1 VLSHDSF
8 YRNESRAALRQT
20 EAVTYERTIELTFE
34 LHTTLVEL
42 ARTPRLL
49 VACDYDGVLAP
60 IVEDPAATAPLPESV
75 SALRSLSGLPETAVA
90 VISGR
95 ALRDLAVLTRLPAEV
110 HLVGSHGSE
119 FDGDFEHELPQQ
131 AKQLRARLIP
141 ELERIA
147 AGNEGVLLEKKPASV
162 TVHVRRARPDVAER
176 VLAAVREGPC
186 GWDGVQVT
194 EGKAVIE
201 LAVVRTDKGEALDIV
216 RDRVGATAA
225 VFVGD
230 DVTDEKAFRRL
241 RGADVGIKVGDGDTA
256 ASQRVTDPTQV
267 ATALELLLRERRN
280 WLNGRLA
287 TGR

>member
-1 VLSHDSF
+1 M
-8 YRNESRAALRQT
+8 ELRQT
-20 EAVTYERTIELTFE
+20 ETMTVELS
-34 LHTTLVEL
+34 TTLVEL
-42 ARTPRLL
+42 ARTSRLL
-49 VACDYDGVLAP
+49 VACDYDGTLAP

-110 HLVGSHGSE
+110 HHVGSHGSE
-119 FDGDFEHELPQQ
+119 FDGDFEHELPPA
-131 AKQLRARLIP
+131 AKQLLERLIA
-141 ELERIA
+141 ELERII
-147 AGNEGVLLEKKPASV
+147 AGHDGVLLEIKPASV
-162 TVHVRRARPDVAER
+162 TVHVRRARPEVAEP
-176 VLAAVREGPC
+176 VLNAVREGPC

-201 LAVVRTDKGEALDIV
+201 LAVVRTDKGEALDIL
-216 RDRVGATAA
+216 RDRVGATAT

-241 RGADVGIKVGDGDTA
+241 HGSDVGIKVGDGDTA
-256 ASQRVTDPTQV
+256 AGQRVTDPTQV
-267 ATALELLLRERRN
+267 ATALEFLLRERRN
-280 WLNGRLA
+280 WLSSRVA